1 MTAGSAGV
9 VGWFHM
15 VDDEDVTLADRRDE
29 A

>member
-1 MTAGSAGV
+1 M
-9 VGWFHM
+9 GWFHM